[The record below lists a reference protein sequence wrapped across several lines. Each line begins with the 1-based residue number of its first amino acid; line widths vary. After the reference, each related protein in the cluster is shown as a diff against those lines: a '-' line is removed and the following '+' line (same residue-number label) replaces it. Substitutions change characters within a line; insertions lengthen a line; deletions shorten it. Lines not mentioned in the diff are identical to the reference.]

1 MDKNE
6 KLWFSAKKPPTYH
19 NILWS
24 EEFKDTRCSN
34 FNQIKSEFYSPRFS
48 DDDYRKFLD
57 VQEELRHA

>member
-6 KLWFSAKKPPTYH
+6 KLWFSAKKSPLYH

-24 EEFKDTRCSN
+24 EEFRDTRCCGQKAN
-34 FNQIKSEFYSPRFS
+34 KIPLLFR
-48 DDDYRKFLD
+48 DDFEENYKKFLD